1 MGLSS
6 LFKAKLLAIVL
17 GGLVVTGG
25 ATAVFAAT
33 PAGQQALHAFTGSKG
48 ATETPDA
55 ANHQHQTPST
65 TCAGQSDAERL
76 ATAFSLSTASDSD
89 ALQAICELHAGTFT
103 GTMPG
108 GGDVSSSRVFGYG
121 EINLLLTY
129 AQYLATHD
137 QGNSSGKLTTDNA
150 RGYLAE
156 ALHNCGTTPLEPCLK
171 ANMPGFQPGNGQDN
185 GQGNGNGNGN
195 NGNKGNGGGKPDGTP
210 TPPGKPDSTPT
221 PHH

>member
-6 LFKAKLLAIVL
+6 LFKAKVLTVVL
-17 GGLVVTGG
+17 GGLVIAGG

-33 PAGQQALHAFTGSKG
+33 PAGQQALHAFTSSKE
-48 ATETPDA
+48 ATETPGTGD
-55 ANHQHQTPST
+55 HQQGTPSA
-65 TCAGQSDAERL
+65 TCPGQPDAERL

-89 ALQAICELHAGTFT
+89 ALQAICALHTGTFQ
-103 GTMPG
+103 GTPPG
-108 GGDVSSSRVFGYG
+108 GSTVSSNHAFGYG
-121 EINLLLTY
+121 EIDLLLTY

-137 QGNSSGKLTTDNA
+137 QNNASGKLTTGNA
-150 RGYLAE
+150 RSYLDE

-171 ANMPGFQPGNGQDN
+171 ANIPGFQPGNGNDN
-185 GQGNGNGNGN
+185 GNSGNSGNSGNGN
-195 NGNKGNGGGKPDGTP
+195 GNGGGKPDGTP